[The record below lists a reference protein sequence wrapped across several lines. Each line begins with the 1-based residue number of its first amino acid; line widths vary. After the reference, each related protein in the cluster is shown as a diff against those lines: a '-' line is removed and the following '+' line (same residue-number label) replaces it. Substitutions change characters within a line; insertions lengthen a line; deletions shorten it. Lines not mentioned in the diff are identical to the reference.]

1 MAGAQ
6 ATGQPAGPTPRF
18 FGLTVGPL
26 LLLLAAWV
34 AWRGHTRPAQAI
46 EAVGGTL
53 LLLGLVAPRLLAPVL
68 RGWMALGHALG
79 LVMTPVIFTLLWWLA
94 FVPMGI
100 LRRTFSRSPLARDP
114 RATSYWV
121 ARAPVADAAAR
132 ASLER
137 QF

>member
-1 MAGAQ
+1 MSRALG
-6 ATGQPAGPTPRF
+6 TGQPAGPSPRR
-18 FGLTVGPL
+18 FGLTIGPL

-34 AWRGHTRPAQAI
+34 AWRGHTRPAQTL

-68 RGWMALGHALG
+68 RGWMAIGHAMG

-94 FVPMGI
+94 FVPVGL
-100 LRRTFSRSPLARDP
+100 LRCTVSRSPLARDP
-114 RATSYWV
+114 RAASYWV
-121 ARAPVADAAAR
+121 TRAPVADEAAR